1 MYMQLEDEF
10 GDVVGKARRGR
21 EISVSALAE
30 QVGISENDVERIE
43 SYELIPPDETIDA
56 LADYLELDSAKLLSA
71 ASKRFFPLYPSGRP
85 VEGLV
90 LEMLVL
96 GSDFLMNG
104 YVVGC
109 VETHKGV
116 VIDPGFDPEKILKAV
131 EAAELDVEEVLLTH
145 GHGDHTGALSEV
157 CQATGAP
164 ARINPADDH
173 LLGGQRTKIEG
184 EIAAGD
190 SVVVGNQR
198 FVVAATPGH
207 TPGGVSFIH
216 ESVAIVGDALFAGSV
231 GGTKNVGD
239 FQMQHSAVAEQLL
252 ALDEKVQLF
261 PGHGPA
267 TSVGEERSN
276 NPFFT

>member
-1 MYMQLEDEF
+1 M
-10 GDVVGKARRGR
+10 
-21 EISVSALAE
+21 
-30 QVGISENDVERIE
+30 
-43 SYELIPPDETIDA
+43 
-56 LADYLELDSAKLLSA
+56 
-71 ASKRFFPLYPSGRP
+71 
-85 VEGLV
+85 
-90 LEMLVL
+90 
-96 GSDFLMNG
+96 
-104 YVVGC
+104 
-109 VETHKGV
+109 
-116 VIDPGFDPEKILKAV
+116 IDPGFDPEKILKVV

-190 SVVVGNQR
+190 SIVVGNQR
-198 FVVAATPGH
+198 FLVAATPGH

-231 GGTKNVGD
+231 GGTKNLGD
-239 FQMQHSAVAEQLL
+239 FQMQQSAVAEQLL
-252 ALDEKVQLF
+252 VLDEKVQLF

>member
-1 MYMQLEDEF
+1 VYMQLEDEF

-30 QVGISENDVERIE
+30 RIGISENDVERIE
-43 SYELIPPDETIDA
+43 SYELIPPEETIDA
-56 LADYLELDSAKLLSA
+56 IAAFLELDPAKLRSA
-71 ASKRFFPLYPSGRP
+71 AGNRFFPLYPSGRP

-109 VETHKGV
+109 RETHKGV

-131 EAAELDVEEVLLTH
+131 EAAKLEIEEVLLTH

-164 ARINPADDH
+164 ARINPADNH
-173 LLGGQRTKIEG
+173 LLGGQSTKIEG

-190 SVVVGNQR
+190 SIVVGNQR
-198 FVVAATPGH
+198 FLVAATPGH
-207 TPGGVSFIH
+207 TPGGISFIH

-231 GGTKNVGD
+231 GGTRSFDD
-239 FQMQHSAVAEQLL
+239 FRMQQNAVAEKLL

-267 TSVGEERSN
+267 TTVGEERSN
-276 NPFFT
+276 NPFFA